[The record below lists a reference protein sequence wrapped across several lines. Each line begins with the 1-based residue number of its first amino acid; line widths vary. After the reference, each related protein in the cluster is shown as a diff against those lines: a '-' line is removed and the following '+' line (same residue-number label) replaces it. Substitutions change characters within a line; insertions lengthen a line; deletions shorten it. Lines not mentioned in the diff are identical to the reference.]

1 MTGRC
6 NIMIRF
12 IFYFIKTEVKLKLKN
27 IQIIGW
33 VLLLLLLLLS
43 NYVT

>member
-1 MTGRC
+1 MSDRY
-6 NIMIRF
+6 NIIIIF
-12 IFYFIKTEVKLKLKN
+12 IYFIVTGVKLKLKN

>member
-1 MTGRC
+1 MSERC
-6 NIMIRF
+6 NIIIIF
-12 IFYFIKTEVKLKLKN
+12 IYFIETGVKLKLKN

-33 VLLLLLLLLS
+33 VVLLLLLS